1 MVLLPTERMVA
12 ARGGDDDRATVALPC
27 SGGQC
32 FAAVFPVCT
41 VAQVPA
47 LSFDGVLPSHGG
59 SAIVSSADG
68 SGMAEVP
75 GGKARFF
82 FSSVQRP

>member
-1 MVLLPTERMVA
+1 MA
-12 ARGGDDDRATVALPC
+12 AGGGDDDMATVALPC

-32 FAAVFPVCT
+32 FAVVFPVCI

-47 LSFDGVLPSHGG
+47 LSFDGVLPSHSG
-59 SAIVSSADG
+59 SAIVGSADG
-68 SGMAEVP
+68 GGMAEVP